1 MRHQIYKIAIITNDD
16 IRSTK
21 IFVFDDVYECV
32 NYLNELE
39 DQKSSGLIK
48 DFESTHINNT
58 MLKSMKLSDIAE
70 YIDIPTMVKLMTACK
85 EVFK

>member
-1 MRHQIYKIAIITNDD
+1 MRHQIYKITIITNDNMK
-16 IRSTK
+16 STK

-48 DFESTHINNT
+48 DFESIHINNT
-58 MLKSMKLSDIAE
+58 ILKSMKLSDIAE

>member
-1 MRHQIYKIAIITNDD
+1 MRHQIYKITIITNDD
-16 IRSTK
+16 IKSTK

-48 DFESTHINNT
+48 NFESIHINIT
-58 MLKSMKLSDIAE
+58 MLKSMKISDIAE
-70 YIDIPTMVKLMTACK
+70 YIDIPTMVKLMSACK

>member
-1 MRHQIYKIAIITNDD
+1 MRHQIYKITIITNDE

-48 DFESTHINNT
+48 DFESIHINNT

-70 YIDIPTMVKLMTACK
+70 YIDIPTIVKLMTACK

>member
-1 MRHQIYKIAIITNDD
+1 MRHQIYKITIITNDD

-48 DFESTHINNT
+48 DFESIHINNT

>member
-1 MRHQIYKIAIITNDD
+1 MRHQIYKITIITNDD

-48 DFESTHINNT
+48 DFESIHINNT

-70 YIDIPTMVKLMTACK
+70 HIDIPTMVKLMTACK